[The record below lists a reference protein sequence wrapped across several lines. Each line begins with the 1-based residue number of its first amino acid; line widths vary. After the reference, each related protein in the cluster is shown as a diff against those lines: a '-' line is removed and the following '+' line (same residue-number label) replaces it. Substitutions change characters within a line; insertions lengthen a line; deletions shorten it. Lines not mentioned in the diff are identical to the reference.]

1 MRRFYADIMKLSSYK
16 GGGGGGAG
24 GGRIKMKHYSN
35 HLRNEILAQGLLVST
50 LRLKGKNALKKL
62 E

>member
-1 MRRFYADIMKLSSYK
+1 MMKLSTYK
-16 GGGGGGAG
+16 GGERGGEGR
-24 GGRIKMKHYSN
+24 GRIQTLHYSN

-50 LRLKGKNALKKL
+50 LRLKAKNALKKL

>member
-1 MRRFYADIMKLSSYK
+1 MV
-16 GGGGGGAG
+16 
-24 GGRIKMKHYSN
+24 HYNN

-50 LRLKGKNALKKL
+50 LRSKAKNALKKL

>member
-16 GGGGGGAG
+16 GGGGE
-24 GGRIKMKHYSN
+24 GRGKIQMLHYSN